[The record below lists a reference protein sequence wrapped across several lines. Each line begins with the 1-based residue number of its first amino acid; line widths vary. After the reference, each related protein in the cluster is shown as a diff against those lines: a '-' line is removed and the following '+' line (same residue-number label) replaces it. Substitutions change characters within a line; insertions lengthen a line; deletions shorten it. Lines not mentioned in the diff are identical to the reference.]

1 MFHFPLISLTIF
13 FFVSC
18 TLLHFLIGILEFQF
32 SVVFENVDNSS
43 KSVDEK
49 GKLIMRE
56 QLVTFRV
63 EVEDIPIY
71 VNENI
76 IDFRCIL
83 YDRIYRKKIEIFNR
97 SKTTCKIDFKIPKI
111 FSKYI
116 EISPENVFV
125 QARDSQVVNIKMS
138 PSVSMMEDLAYFSV
152 LLEGFSNSASL
163 SLPIDIQVFLSFIFY
178 FLFFILFG
186 NFFFGL
192 ICFDFCHFSEMNYSI
207 LK

>member
-1 MFHFPLISLTIF
+1 
-13 FFVSC
+13 
-18 TLLHFLIGILEFQF
+18 
-32 SVVFENVDNSS
+32 
-43 KSVDEK
+43 
-49 GKLIMRE
+49 MRE

-71 VNENI
+71 INENI
-76 IDFRCIL
+76 IDFRCVL

-152 LLEGFSNSASL
+152 LLEGFSNSATL
-163 SLPIDIQVFLSFIFY
+163 SLPIDIQVFLFHLRLFCFIF
-178 FLFFILFG
+178 
-186 NFFFGL
+186 
-192 ICFDFCHFSEMNYSI
+192 FSSNVF
-207 LK
+207 

>member
-1 MFHFPLISLTIF
+1 MFYIPLMTPPLS
-13 FFVSC
+13 FFVSF

-32 SVVFENVDNSS
+32 SVVFENVDNST

-138 PSVSMMEDLAYFSV
+138 PSVSMMADLAYFSV
-152 LLEGFSNSASL
+152 LLEGFTNSASL
-163 SLPIDIQVFLSFIFY
+163 SLPIDIQVSLLFLFSFSFSFFFFIFHFY
-178 FLFFILFG
+178 FLF
-186 NFFFGL
+186 
-192 ICFDFCHFSEMNYSI
+192 
-207 LK
+207 